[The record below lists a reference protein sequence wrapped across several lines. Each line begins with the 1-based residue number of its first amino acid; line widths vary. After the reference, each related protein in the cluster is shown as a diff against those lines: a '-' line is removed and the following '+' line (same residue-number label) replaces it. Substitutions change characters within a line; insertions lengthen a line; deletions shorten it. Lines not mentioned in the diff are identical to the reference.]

1 MDHAER
7 NALIEKCRYIR
18 YLIADQIGTLGFG
31 HIGGSLSVVET
42 LVVLYYKQMNIDP
55 QNPKKE
61 GRDRFVMS
69 KGHAGPALYAV
80 LADKGYFE
88 KDLLYTL
95 NKPGTLLPSHT
106 DMKLTPGVDMT
117 AGSLGQGFSC
127 AVGIAYG
134 ARLSN
139 DGAYTFAML
148 GDGESQEGQVWEAA
162 MCAAQ
167 HKLEHLIAFTDYN
180 KIQLDGWVENINDL
194 APLGDK
200 WRAFRWNVIEVAD
213 GHDIEEIDN
222 AVAEAKKN
230 RGKPTMIILNTVKGK
245 GVTLCENNMI
255 GSHSMTI
262 SKEQH
267 RHALEE
273 LKGGVLLA

>member
-1 MDHAER
+1 MDHLEK
-7 NALIEKCRYIR
+7 NALKEKCQYIR

-31 HIGGSLSVVET
+31 HIGGSLSIVEA

-61 GRDRFVMS
+61 GRDRFIMS

-80 LADKGYFE
+80 LADKGYFGKE
-88 KDLLYTL
+88 LLHTL
-95 NKPGTLLPSHT
+95 NKPGTTLPSHT

-117 AGSLGQGFSC
+117 AGSLAQGFSC

-134 ARLSN
+134 SRLNN
-139 DGAYTFAML
+139 DGAYTYVML

-167 HKLEHLIAFTDYN
+167 HKLDRLIAFTDYN
-180 KIQLDGWVENINDL
+180 KLQLDGWVENISDL
-194 APLGDK
+194 APLADK
-200 WRAFRWNVIEVAD
+200 WRAFRWNVTELAD
-213 GHDIEEIDN
+213 GHDLEAIEN
-222 AVAEAKKN
+222 AITNAKKN
-230 RGKPTMIILNTVKGK
+230 KGKPTMIILHTIKGK
-245 GVTLCENNMI
+245 GLSLCESNMI

-262 SKEQH
+262 TAEQH
-267 RHALEE
+267 RQALAE
-273 LKGGVLLA
+273 LKGGVSLA